1 MPTESLNSKYCFR
14 QPGRTTPALAL
25 SQSYWALTQR
35 EISIDESLE
44 AACKEGYEYFEAG
57 LSEDRMEEIASLLK
71 RFPLK
76 LIAQGWTN
84 TAAEAA
90 AFMQRA
96 AQLGAV
102 AFNLHLGHAFLSAN
116 QAADMVAE
124 AQQHAA
130 ALSLPLL
137 LETHRGRL
145 TQDLFRTAELVARNP
160 SIHIT
165 LDVSHYIVA
174 SENLG
179 GDEALFR
186 THMAPLLARTAL
198 IHGRISNGQSAQ
210 VLSDAPLAFTAAT
223 QSFWKQAMQLW
234 IHDAPRDA
242 VLVFVPELGPPPYAY
257 LLRDGAETFCRT
269 AETRTLVRLAREAWA
284 LATAG
289 A

>member
-1 MPTESLNSKYCFR
+1 VSEQFLNSKYCFR
-14 QPGRTTPALAL
+14 LPGRTAPALAL

-35 EISIDESLE
+35 EISISESLE

-90 AFMQRA
+90 TFMQRA
-96 AQLGAV
+96 VSLGAV
-102 AFNLHLGHAFLSAN
+102 AFNLHLGHAFLSAS
-116 QAADMVAE
+116 QAAEMVAE
-124 AQQHAA
+124 AQQRAA
-130 ALSLPLL
+130 SLGLPLL
-137 LETHRGRL
+137 IETHRGRL
-145 TQDLFRTAELVARNP
+145 TQDLFRTSELVAANP
-160 SIHIT
+160 SINIT

-186 THMAPLLARTAL
+186 VHMAPLLARTAL

-210 VLSDAPLAFTAAT
+210 VLAESPLAFTAVT
-223 QSFWKQAMQLW
+223 QSFWKEAMRLW
-234 IHDAPRDA
+234 LRDAPADA

-269 AETRTLVRLAREAWA
+269 AETRTLVELARQAWA
-284 LATAG
+284 QATAG